1 MKEAGLRGGRA
12 GMQDSRRYAA
22 YVLCVFALANGF
34 NFLDRQILAILLEPI
49 RAELGVSDTAL
60 GFLSGPAF
68 ALFYA
73 LAGLPIARWVDRGSR
88 RAIMAWGVALWS
100 IMTAVCGL
108 ARSFVQLAIARTL
121 VGVGEA
127 TQTPAAHSLIS
138 DYFEPRRR
146 ATALA
151 INSAGANVGVLV
163 GLALG
168 GWLADAYGWRMTFVA
183 VGVPGLAVAL
193 LIRLTV
199 REPTRGSADGLS
211 SSSDAG
217 SFAEAARKLWSLRTY
232 RHAALGA
239 SLQAL
244 FGYSLVSWAPTFMAR
259 VHGWSAGEI
268 GLPLG
273 LVMGLGGAAGAIT
286 GGALSDRL
294 GRRDPRWYTY
304 LPALTA
310 IGMTPFALL
319 FLYWPDG
326 MGMLWYAP
334 AVFLGTF
341 YPAPC
346 YALAQNLVPPRMRG
360 TSSAVMLLS
369 ITIIGLG
376 VGPQLIGLLNDA
388 LAPRLGEHAIRYS
401 LSLVVLANLWASG
414 HYLWASR
421 SVREELELP

>member
-1 MKEAGLRGGRA
+1 LRTVRIVTP
-12 GMQDSRRYAA
+12 DSRRYAVYA
-22 YVLCVFALANGF
+22 LCIFALSNGF

-49 RAELGVSDTAL
+49 RADLGVSDTAL

-73 LAGLPIARWVDRGSR
+73 LAGLPIARWVDHGSR
-88 RAIMAWGVALWS
+88 RTIMAFGIALWS
-100 IMTAVCGL
+100 LMTAACGL
-108 ARSFVQLAIARTL
+108 ARNFVQLAVARTL

-127 TQTPAAHSLIS
+127 TQTPSAHSLIS
-138 DYFEPRRR
+138 DSFEPRRR

-168 GWLADAYGWRMTFVA
+168 GWLADAYGWRVTFVS
-183 VGVPGLAVAL
+183 VGLPGLVVAL

-199 REPTRGSADGLS
+199 REPTRGSADGTTAS
-211 SSSDAG
+211 RDAG
-217 SFAEAARKLWSLRTY
+217 SFAEAARALWRLRTY

-244 FGYSLVSWAPTFMAR
+244 FGYSLISWAPTFMAR

-273 LVMGLGGAAGAIT
+273 LIMGLGGAAGAIL

-304 LPALTA
+304 LPFLTA
-310 IGMTPFALL
+310 IAMLPFALL
-319 FLYWPDG
+319 FLLWPDG
-326 MGMLWYAP
+326 GGMLWYAP
-334 AVFLGTF
+334 AVVLGTF

-346 YALAQNLVPPRMRG
+346 YALAQNLVPPHMRG
-360 TSSAVMLLS
+360 TSSAVMLLA

-376 VGPQLIGLLNDA
+376 VGPQLVGLLNDA

-401 LSLVVLANLWASG
+401 LALVTLANLWASA
-414 HYLWASR
+414 HFLLASR
-421 SVREELELP
+421 SVRAELEAAHRAR

>member
-1 MKEAGLRGGRA
+1 MR
-12 GMQDSRRYAA
+12 DSSRYAA
-22 YVLCVFALANGF
+22 YVLFVFALANAF

-49 RAELGVSDTAL
+49 RADLGVSDTAL

-73 LAGLPIARWVDRGSR
+73 LAGVPIARWVDHGSR
-88 RAIMAWGVALWS
+88 RAVMAWGIVVWS
-100 IMTAVCGL
+100 VMTAACGL
-108 ARSFVQLAIARTL
+108 ARNFVQLAIARTL

-127 TQTPAAHSLIS
+127 TQTPAAHSMIS
-138 DYFEPRRR
+138 DYFEPRHR

-151 INSAGANVGVLV
+151 INSAGANIGLLV

-168 GWLADAYGWRMTFVA
+168 GFLADAYGWRLVFVA

-193 LIRLTV
+193 LLRLTV
-199 REPTRGSADGLS
+199 REPARGSADGLS
-211 SSSDAG
+211 ASGDAG
-217 SFAEAARKLWSLRTY
+217 SFARAARSLWGLRTY

-239 SLQAL
+239 SLQAM
-244 FGYSLVSWAPTFMAR
+244 FGYSLISWGPTFMAR

-273 LVMGLGGAAGAIT
+273 LIMGLGGAAGALL

-294 GRRDPRWYTY
+294 GARDPRWYAY

-310 IGMTPFALL
+310 SAMLPFALM
-319 FLYWPDG
+319 FLHWPSG
-326 MGMLWYAP
+326 MGMFWYAP
-334 AVFLGTF
+334 AVLLGTF

-346 YALAQNLVPPRMRG
+346 YALAQNLVTPRMRG
-360 TSSAVMLLS
+360 TSSAVMLLA

-376 VGPQLIGLLNDA
+376 VGPLLVGLLNDA
-388 LAPRLGEHAIRYS
+388 LAPRLGEAAIRYS
-401 LSLVVLANLWASG
+401 LSLLILVNLWASG

-421 SVREELELP
+421 SVRRELEARL